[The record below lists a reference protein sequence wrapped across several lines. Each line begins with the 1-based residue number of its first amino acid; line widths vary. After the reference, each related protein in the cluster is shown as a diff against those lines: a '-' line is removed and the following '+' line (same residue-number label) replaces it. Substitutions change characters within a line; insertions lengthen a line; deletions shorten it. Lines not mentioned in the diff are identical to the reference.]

1 MRCPRCHSQ
10 VPDEALRCPDCKLP
24 KPKTSSDHSAANH
37 SAVSRKKL
45 QAKKRDLKVNDS
57 RPKWVNAL
65 AGVVAFI
72 LTAGVGWYAYSHFS
86 TQPHELDP
94 HLAQPALTKLRQS
107 PSSQSGLSVDDYLTQ
122 QLEKSRRVGNLL
134 NYQGWTISP
143 VKGSKT
149 KLLIAFTYEERDNT
163 QQRAEWLADVANNT
177 YTPQTE
183 LAIEAYKK

>member
-10 VPDEALRCPDCKLP
+10 VPDEAPRCLDCKLP
-24 KPKTSSDHSAANH
+24 KPKSSPDHNVTSPKK
-37 SAVSRKKL
+37 SRKK
-45 QAKKRDLKVNDS
+45 KRASTGNSD

-65 AGVVAFI
+65 AGVVALI
-72 LTAGVGWYAYSHFS
+72 LMAGIGWYTYSHFS
-86 TQPHELDP
+86 AQPQELDP
-94 HLAQPALTKLRQS
+94 HLAQPALAKLRQL

-134 NYQGWTISP
+134 TYQGWTISP
-143 VKGSKT
+143 VRGSKT

-163 QQRAEWLADVANNT
+163 QQRAEWLADVAANT

-183 LAIEAYKK
+183 LAVEAYKK

>member
-24 KPKTSSDHSAANH
+24 KPKSSPDHSAASH
-37 SAVSRKKL
+37 KKI
-45 QAKKRDLKVNDS
+45 QVKKRDSKGSDS

-65 AGVVAFI
+65 AGIVAFI

-86 TQPHELDP
+86 AQPHELDP
-94 HLAQPALTKLRQS
+94 HLAQPALAKLRQS
-107 PSSQSGLSVDDYLTQ
+107 PSSKSGLSVDDYLTQ

-143 VKGSKT
+143 VKGSNT
-149 KLLIAFTYEERDNT
+149 KLLIAFTYEERNNT
-163 QQRAEWLADVANNT
+163 QQRAEWLADMATNT

>member
-10 VPDEALRCPDCKLP
+10 VPDEAPRCPDCKLP
-24 KPKTSSDHSAANH
+24 KPKPSPDYSVASH
-37 SAVSRKKL
+37 KKRP
-45 QAKKRDLKVNDS
+45 AKKRNSKGDS
-57 RPKWVNAL
+57 NRPKWMNAL

-72 LTAGVGWYAYSHFS
+72 LTAGIGWYAYSVYS
-86 TQPHELDP
+86 AQPHELDP
-94 HLAQPALTKLRQS
+94 HLAQPMLAKLRQS

-122 QLEKSRRVGNLL
+122 QLEKSRKVGNLL
-134 NYQGWTISP
+134 NFQGWTISP

-163 QQRAEWLADVANNT
+163 QQRAEWVADVANDT

-183 LAIEAYKK
+183 LAVEAYKK

>member
-24 KPKTSSDHSAANH
+24 KPKASPDYSPATP
-37 SAVSRKKL
+37 KKR
-45 QAKKRDLKVNDS
+45 QAKKQNSKVNDS
-57 RPKWVNAL
+57 GRPKWLNAI

-72 LTAGVGWYAYSHFS
+72 LTAGVGWYAYAHFS
-86 TQPHELDP
+86 AQPHELDP
-94 HLAQPALTKLRQS
+94 HLAQPMLAKLRQS

-163 QQRAEWLADVANNT
+163 QQRAEWVADVANNT

-183 LAIEAYKK
+183 LAVEAYKK

>member
-10 VPDEALRCPDCKLP
+10 VPDEAPRCPDCKLP
-24 KPKTSSDHSAANH
+24 KPKPSPDYSPASHK
-37 SAVSRKKL
+37 RK
-45 QAKKRDLKVNDS
+45 QAKKRDSKGDTS
-57 RPKWVNAL
+57 RPKWVDLL
-65 AGVVAFI
+65 AGFVAFI
-72 LTAGVGWYAYSHFS
+72 LTATVGWYAYSHFS
-86 TQPHELDP
+86 AQPQELDP
-94 HLAQPALTKLRQS
+94 HLAQPVLAKLRQS
-107 PSSQSGLSVDDYLTQ
+107 PSSQSGLSVEDYLTQ

-163 QQRAEWLADVANNT
+163 QQRAEWVVDVANNT

-183 LAIEAYKK
+183 LAVEAYKR